1 MINLNIILIKSQF
14 LILFNQFIIWQ
25 SSSKNKYDF
34 CGNKLF
40 KSAYSV
46 NGLINAAHFVHIWMF
61 PPSVC
66 GSVVLLLSGPA
77 MKLQRVRK

>member
-14 LILFNQFIIWQ
+14 LILFNQIK

-66 GSVVLLLSGPA
+66 GSVVLLLSGPT